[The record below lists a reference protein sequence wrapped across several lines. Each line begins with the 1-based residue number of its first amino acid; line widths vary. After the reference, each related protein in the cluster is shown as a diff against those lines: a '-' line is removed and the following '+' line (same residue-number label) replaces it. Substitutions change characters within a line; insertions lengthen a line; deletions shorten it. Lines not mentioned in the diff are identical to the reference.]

1 MRASTS
7 WPGFEPA
14 NSVVEEVM
22 SRRGRQSAMLAI
34 TYFGRS
40 AGGGAGLRKLSS
52 RARVS
57 STTAD
62 STTIHNTAR
71 II

>member
-1 MRASTS
+1 MS

-22 SRRGRQSAMLAI
+22 FRWGRQSAMLAI

-40 AGGGAGLRKLSS
+40 AGSGAGLRNLSS
-52 RARVS
+52 RASVS

-62 STTIHNTAR
+62 NTTINDTAR